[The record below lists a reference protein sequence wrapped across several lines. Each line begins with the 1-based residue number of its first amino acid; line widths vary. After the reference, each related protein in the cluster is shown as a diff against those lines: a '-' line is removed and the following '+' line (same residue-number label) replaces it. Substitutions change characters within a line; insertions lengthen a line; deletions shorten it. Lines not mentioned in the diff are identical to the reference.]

1 MSRLPGFTPDIL
13 NEDQKVLYE
22 AIAGGERARRFPARQ
37 LTTPEGS
44 LRGPF
49 NALLTH
55 PKLGLEVQAVGSS
68 LVADGVLENRLR
80 EIAILM
86 VAARYR
92 ADYEWHAH
100 EIFAR
105 RDGLSDPEL
114 DAIKARRPAEFEDDA
129 ARIVAETV
137 RALLDE
143 AGLDDDLYA
152 RATAALG
159 TAGLTEIIMTVG
171 YYIALALLLNTY
183 RVPVP
188 EGAAA
193 PFGEDGPTS
202 DRG

>member
-1 MSRLPGFTPDIL
+1 MSRLPGFTQDVL
-13 NEDQKVLYE
+13 NGDQKILFD
-22 AIAGGERARRFPARQ
+22 AIAGGERAKRFPAGQ
-37 LTTPEGS
+37 LTTPDGS

-55 PKLGLEVQAVGSS
+55 PRLGLKVQAVGSS

-105 RDGLSDPEL
+105 RDGLSDAQL
-114 DAIKARRPAEFEDDA
+114 QAIKSEGRPEFEDGEA
-129 ARIVAETV
+129 QVVAEAV
-137 RALLDE
+137 RALLD
-143 AGLDDDLYA
+143 AGGLDDELYA
-152 RATAALG
+152 RATETLG

-193 PFGEDGPTS
+193 PFGEGS
-202 DRG
+202 GS